1 MLKLFQYPIGNYM
14 KLEELNK
21 SLSRIDSESD
31 FTPTAKRSRPQQF
44 RSPRQ
49 TNPQSRVDKLKNSFE
64 RYEELKSQGHEILS
78 NRSGYLFLVL
88 EKTKDHDKTGHY
100 KVQCGFP
107 NGMIRIRKL
116 DKLVPANDYQIGIM
130 EGTIT
135 P

>member
-1 MLKLFQYPIGNYM
+1 M

-31 FTPTAKRSRPQQF
+31 FTPPAKRSRPPQF
-44 RSPRQ
+44 RGPRQ

-88 EKTKDHDKTGHY
+88 EKTKDHDKTGNY
-100 KVQCGFP
+100 RVQCGLP
-107 NGMIRIRKL
+107 SGMIRIRKL

-130 EGTIT
+130 EGTVT